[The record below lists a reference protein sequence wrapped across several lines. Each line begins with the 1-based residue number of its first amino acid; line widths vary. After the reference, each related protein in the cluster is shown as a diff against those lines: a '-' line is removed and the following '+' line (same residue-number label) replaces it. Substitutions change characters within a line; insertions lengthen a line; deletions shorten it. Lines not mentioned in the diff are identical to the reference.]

1 MTIKIRSN
9 KVLLENE
16 LREATISVKE
26 GCIADIS
33 DDRGT
38 DVIDYGDAII
48 APGFIDIHTHGGY
61 GCEIMEADR
70 LKIYQWLSQLPK
82 EGTTSLLISPY
93 SSSVLSMQK
102 AIDAI
107 CTLEEK
113 RCCAD
118 VLGVYLEG
126 PFISKRQLGAMNE
139 KSVLAPDISKWQEIV
154 GQHERA
160 IKLCA
165 LACEADF
172 DFALMDTLVSK
183 QVKIAG
189 GHTDMTYAQACNAA
203 AHGMIDFTHCGNA
216 MRGIHHRE
224 VGTLGAAMLLDDCY
238 CEVIADGKH
247 VSFELLRLLYKT
259 KPKDKLILITDSLS
273 AKGLAEGDY
282 QMDGILVTVK
292 NKAAY
297 IHGTNQLAGSTLSM
311 AQAVANAVQY
321 GGFTVVDALHAA
333 SLNPATL
340 IGVHNKK
347 GQIRVGFNAD
357 LCVLDSAFQ
366 IQQTYYKGKAMI
378 S

>member
-1 MTIKIRSN
+1 MTIKIRSK

-16 LREATISVKE
+16 LREATISIKD
-26 GCIADIS
+26 GCIVEIS
-33 DDRGT
+33 DDGGA

-48 APGFIDIHTHGGY
+48 APGLIDIHTHGGY
-61 GCEIMEADR
+61 GCEIMEADQS
-70 LKIYQWLSQLPK
+70 KIYHWLSKLPK

-93 SSSVLSMQK
+93 SSSILSMQK
-102 AIDAI
+102 TVDAI

-113 RCCAD
+113 HCCAD
-118 VLGVYLEG
+118 VLGIYLEG
-126 PFISKRQLGAMNE
+126 PFVSKKQLGAMDE
-139 KSVLAPDISKWQEIV
+139 KSVIAPDISKWQEIV
-154 GQHERA
+154 GSHEKA

-165 LACEADF
+165 LACETDLA
-172 DFALMDTLVSK
+172 FAFMDELVKK

-189 GHTDMTYAQACNAA
+189 GHTDMTYAQACVAA

-259 KPKDKLILITDSLS
+259 KPKDKLVLITDSLS

-282 QMDGILVTVK
+282 QMDGILITVK
-292 NKAAY
+292 NKVAY

-311 AQAVANAVQY
+311 AQAVYNAVQY
-321 GGFTVVDALHAA
+321 GGFSLVDALHAG
-333 SLNPATL
+333 SLNPARL
-340 IGVHNKK
+340 LGVHNKK
-347 GQIRVGFNAD
+347 GQIRVGFDAD
-357 LCVLDSAFQ
+357 LCVFDSTFQ
-366 IQQTYYKGKAMI
+366 ILQTYYKGKAMI